1 MDDTLAAISGGVVG
15 TVVMLVVLYA
25 AEMTT
30 GYAFQAPEVMAT
42 MFNAPPILGLALFVG
57 AGAVLWPLLFA
68 VFGWRLPGS
77 SLITSGVVVAL
88 ILWVAFTVGFSQGL
102 ARGDVALFVAVG
114 LVAHLAYGAILG
126 GAYQALGEGAP
137 TPA

>member
-1 MDDTLAAISGGVVG
+1 MDDTLAAIGGGIVG
-15 TVVMLVVLYA
+15 TVVMLVIFYG

-30 GYAFQAPEVMAT
+30 GYSFQAPEVMAT
-42 MFNAPPILGLALFVG
+42 MINAPAVLGLALFVG
-57 AGAVLWPLLFA
+57 AGAILWPLLFA

-77 SLITSGVVVAL
+77 SQVASGVVVAL

-102 ARGDVALFVAVG
+102 ARGDVALFVVVG
-114 LVAHLAYGAILG
+114 LVAHLAYGVILG
-126 GAYQALGEGAP
+126 GAYQELGEGAQ